1 MSHDKKVKEHLLA
14 RMKQC
19 ELYANYWMHSA
30 TNGTC
35 LNRTMY
41 RYDDAT
47 KEQVLLTPDELRQEA
62 MKTSLRHIQNFNQ
75 AMDDLMG
82 LDDKT
87 FS

>member
-1 MSHDKKVKEHLLA
+1 MEPSDKKVKEHLIA

-19 ELYANYWMHSA
+19 ELYANYWMQSA

-35 LNRTMY
+35 LNRTIY
-41 RYDDAT
+41 KYVDNER
-47 KEQVLLTPDELRQEA
+47 VRLTPDELRQEA
-62 MKTSLRHIQNFNQ
+62 MSTAMTHIQNFND

-82 LDDKT
+82 LDDEA

>member
-1 MSHDKKVKEHLLA
+1 MSHDKKVKEHLIA

-30 TNGTC
+30 SNGTC
-35 LNRTMY
+35 LNRTLY
-41 RYDDAT
+41 KYVDRD
-47 KEQVLLTPDELRQEA
+47 QVLLTPDELRQEA
-62 MKTSLRHIQNFNQ
+62 MRTALSHIQNFNQ

-82 LDDKT
+82 LDDEV

>member
-1 MSHDKKVKEHLLA
+1 MSHDKKVKEHLIA

-30 TNGTC
+30 SNGTC
-35 LNRTMY
+35 LNRKLY
-41 RYDDAT
+41 HLNELR
-47 KEQVLLTPDELRQEA
+47 EEVPFTPDELRQDA
-62 MKTSLRHIQNFNQ
+62 MRTALNHIQNFNQ

-82 LDDKT
+82 LDDEV

>member
-1 MSHDKKVKEHLLA
+1 MSHDKKVKEHLIA

-35 LNRTMY
+35 LNRKMY
-41 RYDDAT
+41 QFLDGGGERAYS
-47 KEQVLLTPDELRQEA
+47 PDELRQDA
-62 MKTSLRHIQNFNQ
+62 MRTALTHIQNFNQ

-82 LDDKT
+82 LDDEA

>member
-1 MSHDKKVKEHLLA
+1 MSHDKKVKEHLIA

-35 LNRTMY
+35 LNRTIY
-41 RYDDAT
+41 KYNDAG
-47 KEQVLLTPDELRQEA
+47 EQVLLTPDELRQDA
-62 MKTSLRHIQNFNQ
+62 MRTSQRHIENFNQ

-82 LDDKT
+82 LDDEV